1 MLGSTF
7 DFVFKL
13 QMENLQDGDRLYYLP
28 RIEGTHFSDQIEENT
43 FAAMVMNATGT
54 HHLSASI
61 FLTPEYQIEADSFY
75 LHNPDGSVQT
85 DANGNAVIDP
95 NASLPA
101 FIGADGLPHPLIEI
115 GQDGTVHFLGEDNF
129 FGNTMVLGG
138 TEPTTG

>member
-1 MLGSTF
+1 
-7 DFVFKL
+7 
-13 QMENLQDGDRLYYLP
+13 MENLQDGDRLYYLP
-28 RIEGTHFSDQIEENT
+28 RIEGMHFSDQIEENT

-85 DANGNAVIDP
+85 DADGNAVIDP

-101 FIGADGLPHPLIEI
+101 FIGADGFRILLLK
-115 GQDGTVHFLGEDNF
+115 LGKT
-129 FGNTMVLGG
+129 GPSTCSAK
-138 TEPTTG
+138 TTSSATPWCSAAPTPTTG